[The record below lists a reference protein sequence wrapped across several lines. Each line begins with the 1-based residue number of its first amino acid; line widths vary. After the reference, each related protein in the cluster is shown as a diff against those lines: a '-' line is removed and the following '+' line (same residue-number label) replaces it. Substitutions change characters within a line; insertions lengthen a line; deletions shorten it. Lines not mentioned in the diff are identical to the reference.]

1 MPLHCDL
8 AMEILLVKGSLMMAP
23 SRAVV
28 HVWDCPPAQ
37 GGKSSEL
44 TYWEAVENSFNSMY
58 TMYCGERFWILLGQY
73 ILYPWREWFNKAQKH
88 VGFPM
93 PSIEQLCEISSLLNM
108 WFWGASLNIYM
119 LMNVN
124 HLEANCGCP
133 CGFKMLYVF
142 KKKKEVAINVFYMF

>member
-1 MPLHCDL
+1 
-8 AMEILLVKGSLMMAP
+8 
-23 SRAVV
+23 
-28 HVWDCPPAQ
+28 
-37 GGKSSEL
+37 
-44 TYWEAVENSFNSMY
+44 MY

-73 ILYPWREWFNKAQKH
+73 ILYPWRREWFNKAQKH

-142 KKKKEVAINVFYMF
+142 KKKKRSCNKCFLYVLGHCWFGCPQRSKGTNTMSHIPGVCRTSHMALLCTEVKGLCLGHFFFFWGTGLL